1 MDSIRLVDMA
11 FDIFNQQMDTDY
23 SRENVEVKLI
33 TAKTADKEIAEFLKR
48 YPEACEEQML
58 EPGYYREIKAEA
70 FVTPQR
76 YGIIVRT
83 DIPDQGLQWRHVI
96 LHEISHIYCI
106 MHELPDGENFFQKYC
121 LDYAE
126 ITFEDGMING
136 GYAIW
141 REFIAEYMAR
151 LLDIDMVAT
160 TLKQNE
166 KHMNLI
172 LEDIENGA
180 QDVKECIEAVLID
193 TMASKDI
200 LKAKDKSAA
209 FEKLNRYEKLKSV
222 SWQGLLNTVYDQLY
236 DKSRAA
242 YEIDFDYIKSL
253 GSYYLSLRTETMMKL
268 VGGGTDEDALKKAMG
283 ILMGMN
289 G

>member
-33 TAKTADKEIAEFLKR
+33 TAKTADKEIAEFLMR

-58 EPGYYREIKAEA
+58 ESGYYREIKAEA
-70 FVTPQR
+70 FVTPKR

-106 MHELPDGENFFQKYC
+106 THELPDGENFFRKYC

-126 ITFEDGMING
+126 SSFEDGMING

-151 LLDIDMVAT
+151 RLDIDMVAT

-180 QDVKECIEAVLID
+180 PDVKECIEAVLID

-200 LKAKDKSAA
+200 LKAKDKPAA
-209 FEKLNRYEKLKSV
+209 FDKFDRYEKLKSI
-222 SWQGLLNTVYDQLY
+222 SWQGLLNTVYAQLY
-236 DKSRAA
+236 DESRAV
-242 YEIDFDYIKSL
+242 YEIDLEFIKSL
-253 GSYYLSLRTETMMKL
+253 GSNYLSLRTETMMKL
-268 VGGGTDEDALKKAMG
+268 VGGGTDEDSSKKAMS